1 MNEIKALPVEFNA
14 KSVRNDGSFE
24 GYASTF
30 NNVDNGYDVVMPGA
44 FTKSLQCR
52 PASRVKMLW
61 QHDVTQ
67 PIGVWN
73 HVAEDSKGLFVKGRV
88 LREVQKGA
96 EAYALMK
103 EGVIDSMSIGYQTLE
118 SDYTNSGI
126 RQLKELGL
134 MEVSLV
140 TFPMNDQATVTTV
153 KNYELNLEF
162 LRDSLRD
169 RGYTRE
175 KRDEVI
181 YFVNQALAMDTRGSQ
196 SAGTAD
202 ADSAVTQ
209 AANVA
214 AALRKLETTL
224 RA

>member
-14 KSVRNDGSFE
+14 KSVRNDGTFE

-30 NNVDNGYDVVMPGA
+30 NNIDNGFDVVVPGA
-44 FTKSLQCR
+44 FTKSLQSR
-52 PASRVKMLW
+52 PAARVKMLW

-67 PIGVWN
+67 PIGVWT
-73 HVAEDSKGLFVKGRV
+73 HAAEDSKGLFVKGRV
-88 LREVQKGA
+88 LRDVQKGA

-118 SDYTNSGI
+118 SDFAKNGS

-134 MEVSLV
+134 MEISLV

-153 KNYELNLEF
+153 KNYDLNLEF

-181 YFVNQALAMDTRGSQ
+181 YFVMQALALDTGGSLPTG
-196 SAGTAD
+196 AAD
-202 ADSAVTQ
+202 ADRAVAN
-209 AANVA
+209 AAGLA
-214 AALRKLETTL
+214 AALRKLENTL

>member
-44 FTKSLQCR
+44 FTKSLQSR

-118 SDYTNSGI
+118 SDYTTSGI

-140 TFPMNDQATVTTV
+140 TFPMNDQATVTAMKEINPRDWEV
-153 KNYELNLEF
+153 Y
-162 LRDSLRD
+162 LRDAGMSRGAAKKAVAYFHNSLRD
-169 RGYTRE
+169 
-175 KRDEVI
+175 
-181 YFVNQALAMDTRGSQ
+181 
-196 SAGTAD
+196 AGFTVDNGQCD
-202 ADSAVTQ
+202 AG
-209 AANVA
+209 AATHAAELA